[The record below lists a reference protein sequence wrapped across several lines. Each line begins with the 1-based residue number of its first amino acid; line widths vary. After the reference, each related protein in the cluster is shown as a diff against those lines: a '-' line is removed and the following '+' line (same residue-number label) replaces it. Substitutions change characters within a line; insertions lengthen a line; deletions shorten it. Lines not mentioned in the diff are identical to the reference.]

1 MTKKTKIEKKVIKL
15 NQLYQ
20 FYQKISK
27 ARETEKSYQT
37 KKNKN
42 T

>member
-1 MTKKTKIEKKVIKL
+1 MNKKTEIERKVEKL

-27 ARETEKSYQT
+27 TQDSEKTYQP
-37 KKNKN
+37 KKEK
-42 T
+42 